1 MINSLTSQFGNPTG
15 LLGSLVGSVMAYENR
30 ERNLWAVSLLDIQP
44 SDHILE
50 IGFGPG
56 LAIQQIAFSATSGF
70 VAGVD
75 QSAVM
80 LRQASKRNAEAIQAK
95 RVELKL
101 GSVADLPYP
110 DQSFDKAIVINS
122 LHHWPDGQAGLREI
136 ERVLKPKGLLV
147 LVEQPRSS
155 ATEAAITDLGNALM
169 SQLVDAG
176 FCESHFVTKA
186 MKPAATVAALGR
198 K

>member
-1 MINSLTSQFGNPTG
+1 MINTLTSQFGNPTG

-30 ERNLWAVSLLDIQP
+30 QRNLWAVSLLDIQP
-44 SDHILE
+44 SDHLLE

-56 LAIQQIAFSATSGF
+56 LAIQQIALSATTGF

-75 QSAVM
+75 QSEVM

-95 RVELKL
+95 RVELKQ
-101 GSVADLPYP
+101 GSVANLPYP

-122 LHHWPDGQAGLREI
+122 LHHWTDAQAGLREI

-176 FCESHFVTKA
+176 FCESHFVAKA

>member
-44 SDHILE
+44 SDHQLE

-95 RVELKL
+95 RVELKQ
-101 GSVADLPYP
+101 GSVANLPYP

-122 LHHWPDGQAGLREI
+122 LHHWTDAQAGLREI

-155 ATEAAITDLGNALM
+155 ATEAAITDLGNAFM
-169 SQLVDAG
+169 SQLADSG